1 MAIRKVRERDIEVK
15 AKALEEIKQL
25 EESMSTQLTVPS
37 TLPPVVRVIMRSDE
51 MALAIGE
58 YRELQKTLDKSMP
71 DQIMDIQG
79 KEFRKKGYWRAVRT
93 AFGLSVESRTPED
106 QERIVTDDD
115 WGYRVTYRATSPSGN
130 YADGDG
136 CCMASEKNK
145 GRMTATE
152 HNVRS
157 HCHTRAFNR
166 AVSNLVGFGEV
177 SAEEIEDSDRHAEQQ
192 PQRQIQQAA
201 TTEQKPV
208 AQSDGL
214 KFGNGVPKSD
224 KQLSHAQLELQ
235 AIVENHIK

>member
-177 SAEEIEDSDRHAEQQ
+177 SAEEIEDSDRHPE
-192 PQRQIQQAA
+192 QRQAEAA
-201 TTEQKPV
+201 VQHEEKTGTRVETE
-208 AQSDGL
+208 AQR
-214 KFGNGVPKSD
+214 KAREAF
-224 KQLSHAQLELQ
+224 E
-235 AIVENHIK
+235 